1 MLKQT
6 CDKKVAF
13 SKNHGQSQDPISDQK
28 GVTVALWLVHLTL
41 ERAVQVRA
49 GDMMLCS
56 WARHLTLTVP
66 VRALSTQWGSDL

>member
-49 GDMMLCS
+49 LAGDIMLCS

-66 VRALSTQWGSDL
+66 LSTQWGSDL